1 MQLRRYIRAQIAR
14 AHTTLV
20 ATTILSAAAV
30 AVGIQPAMAEEQPL
44 IIARNL
50 AVNSL
55 DPARTACDTCNIFM
69 SAVYETLVRL
79 GNDNKTIEPGLAEK
93 WEANADSTIF
103 TFQLNR
109 KAVFADGSPVEAKD
123 VKWSWERLANLQA
136 GMAWLFEQVKSIDTP
151 DTHTVVVTLTQPD
164 SEFLGKVIAPYA
176 GVVNSDVAAE
186 HGAKADKAEAPTD
199 AAEPWFLANSAGSGP
214 FALANYSPDNEL
226 RFKRNDNYWKDGPAI
241 GEIVFR
247 QVKDSVA
254 QAQALMSG
262 AVDIAMEVAPD
273 TAKSI
278 AAPGLVVES
287 VPAYQFLYLALS
299 AGAKGNPPLS
309 LPVRQAIGYAIDY
322 QKLIDFTLGGAG
334 QLIPVAIPN
343 GFPGTEG
350 LPAPE
355 YDVQKAKDLLASAG
369 FADGFEMEAVFPNE
383 NYYGVDM
390 STLMQFIQ
398 QELAKVNVRLQLKP
412 VTFPVWLETVK
423 GEGTPLTAS
432 FYSPDY
438 FGSDQ
443 YIRVFAMY
451 PGTRWHT
458 RSGAERAE
466 GVTNLREKELLDK
479 AVASAADERDRIYH
493 EIALEMIKDRVII
506 PLVSPNVVLAYS
518 DKVAGMR
525 YSVIQLIPLQEL
537 AFKE

>member
-1 MQLRRYIRAQIAR
+1 MAQ
-14 AHTTLV
+14 
-20 ATTILSAAAV
+20 
-30 AVGIQPAMAEEQPL
+30 EQPL

-50 AVNSL
+50 AINSL

-69 SAVYETLVRL
+69 SVTYETLVRL
-79 GNDNKTIEPGLAEK
+79 GNDNKTIEPGVAEK
-93 WEANADSTIF
+93 WEANGDSTVF
-103 TFQLNR
+103 TFRLNPS
-109 KAVFADGSPVEAKD
+109 AVFADGSPIEAKD
-123 VKWSWERLANLQA
+123 VKWSWERLVNLQA
-136 GMAWLFEQVKSIDTP
+136 SMSWLFEDVKSIESP
-151 DTHTVVVTLTQPD
+151 DNHTVIVTLTKPD
-164 SEFLGKVIAPYA
+164 SEFLGKIIAPYA
-176 GVVNSDVAAE
+176 GVVNSDVAAAN
-186 HGAKADKAEAPTD
+186 GAKAEKSEAANDT
-199 AAEPWFLANSAGSGP
+199 AEPWFLANSAGSGP
-214 FALANYSPDNEL
+214 YTLAAYSPDNEL
-226 RFKRNDNYWKDGPAI
+226 RFKRNDRYWKQAPAI
-241 GEIVFR
+241 DEIVFR
-247 QVKDSVA
+247 QVKDSIA

-262 AVDIAMEVAPD
+262 AVDIAMEIAPD
-273 TAKSI
+273 TAKTI

-287 VPAYQFLYLALS
+287 VPAYQFLYMALS
-299 AGAKGNPPLS
+299 AGAKGNPPLTQ
-309 LPVRQAIGYAIDY
+309 PVRQAIGYAIDY

-350 LPAPE
+350 LPVPE

-390 STLMQFIQ
+390 ATLMQFLQ
-398 QELAKVNVRLQLKP
+398 QELAKVNIRLQLKP

-423 GEGTPLTAS
+423 GEGTPITAS

-458 RSGAERAE
+458 RSGAERAKD
-466 GVTNLREKELLDK
+466 VTNLREKELLDK
-479 AVASAADERDRIYH
+479 AVASSAEDRDRIYH

-506 PLVSPNVVLAYS
+506 PLVSPNVVLAYNE
-518 DKVAGMR
+518 KVAGMR

-537 AFKE
+537 SYKK

>member
-1 MQLRRYIRAQIAR
+1 MQYGKQVHARFAR
-14 AHTTLV
+14 AAFVTV
-20 ATTILSAAAV
+20 AVLGAV
-30 AVGIQPAMAEEQPL
+30 ASAVTSRPAMAEESPL

-50 AVNSL
+50 AINSL
-55 DPARTACDTCNIFM
+55 DPARTSCDTCNIFM
-69 SAVYETLVRL
+69 SVTYETLVRL
-79 GNDNKTIEPGLAEK
+79 GDDNKTIEPGVAEK
-93 WEANADSTIF
+93 WEANEDSTVF
-103 TFQLNR
+103 TFDLNPN
-109 KAVFADGSPVEAKD
+109 AVFADGSPIEAKD
-123 VKWSWERLANLQA
+123 VKWSWDRLVNLQS
-136 GMAWLFEQVKSIDTP
+136 GMSWLFEDVKSIEIADV
-151 DTHTVVVTLTQPD
+151 HTIIVTLVKPD

-176 GVVNSDVAAE
+176 GVVNSDLAAE
-186 HGAKADKAEAPTD
+186 NGAKAEKSEAAND
-199 AAEPWFLANSAGSGP
+199 SAEPWFLANSAGSGP
-214 FALANYSPDNEL
+214 YILAGYSPDSEL
-226 RFKRNDNYWKDGPAI
+226 RFKRNDRYWKEGPAI

-273 TAKSI
+273 TAKTI

-287 VPAYQFLYLALS
+287 VPAYQFLYMALS

-322 QKLIDFTLGGAG
+322 QKLIEFTLGGAG
-334 QLIPVAIPN
+334 QMVPVAIPN

-355 YDVQKAKDLLASAG
+355 YNVQKAKDLLASAG
-369 FADGFEMEAVFPNE
+369 FPDGFEMEALFPNE

-390 STLMQFIQ
+390 STLMQFLQ

-423 GEGTPLTAS
+423 GEGTPFTAS

-458 RSGAERAE
+458 RSGAERAKD
-466 GVTNLREKELLDK
+466 VTNPREKELLDK
-479 AVASAADERDRIYH
+479 AVASSADERDRIYH

-506 PLVSPNVVLAYS
+506 PLVSPNVVLAYNE
-518 DKVAGMR
+518 KVEGMR

-537 AFKE
+537 SFKK

>member
-1 MQLRRYIRAQIAR
+1 MQIRRYVR
-14 AHTTLV
+14 AHLVRTALV
-20 ATTILSAAAV
+20 AVTVLGAAV
-30 AVGIQPAMAEEQPL
+30 STVSWRPAMAQEQPL

-50 AVNSL
+50 AINSL

-69 SAVYETLVRL
+69 SVTYETLVRL
-79 GNDNKTIEPGLAEK
+79 GNDNKTIEPGVAEK
-93 WEANADSTIF
+93 WEANGDSTVF
-103 TFQLNR
+103 TFRLNPS
-109 KAVFADGSPVEAKD
+109 AVFADGSPIEAKD
-123 VKWSWERLANLQA
+123 VKWSWERLVNLQA
-136 GMAWLFEQVKSIDTP
+136 SMSWLFEDVKSIESP
-151 DTHTVVVTLTQPD
+151 DNHTVIVTLTKPD
-164 SEFLGKVIAPYA
+164 SEFLGKIIAPYA
-176 GVVNSDVAAE
+176 GVVNSDVAAAN
-186 HGAKADKAEAPTD
+186 GAKAEKSEAANDT
-199 AAEPWFLANSAGSGP
+199 AEPWFLANSAGSGP
-214 FALANYSPDNEL
+214 YTLAAYSPDNEL
-226 RFKRNDNYWKDGPAI
+226 RFKRNDRYWKQAPAI
-241 GEIVFR
+241 DEIVFR
-247 QVKDSVA
+247 QVKDSIA

-262 AVDIAMEVAPD
+262 AVDIAMEIAPD
-273 TAKSI
+273 TAKTI

-287 VPAYQFLYLALS
+287 VPAYQFLYMALS
-299 AGAKGNPPLS
+299 AGAKGNPPLTQ
-309 LPVRQAIGYAIDY
+309 PVRQAIGYAIDY

-350 LPAPE
+350 LPVPE

-390 STLMQFIQ
+390 ATLMQFLQ
-398 QELAKVNVRLQLKP
+398 QELAKVNIRLQLKP

-423 GEGTPLTAS
+423 GEGTPITAS

-458 RSGAERAE
+458 RSGAERAKD
-466 GVTNLREKELLDK
+466 VTNLREKELLDK
-479 AVASAADERDRIYH
+479 AVASSAEDRDRIYH

-506 PLVSPNVVLAYS
+506 PLVSPNVVLAYNE
-518 DKVAGMR
+518 KVAGMR

-537 AFKE
+537 SYKK